1 MAIDTSKTSDS
12 PSNFF
17 KTVGLVGGA
26 AVAAGVGAIPYTDH
40 GELDKDFP
48 DTKEDRVALPPDG
61 KSLLIVG
68 GGLSELG
75 HGNNRGKRMVLPAW
89 PSRGRSKERSVTP

>member
-12 PSNFF
+12 RRNFF
-17 KTVGLVGGA
+17 KTAGLVGGA

-48 DTKEDRVALPPDG
+48 DIKENRVTLPPND
-61 KSLLIVG
+61 KSVLIG
-68 GGLSELG
+68 GGLSELL
-75 HGNNRGKRMVLPAW
+75 HEDNRGKRMVLPA
-89 PSRGRSKERSVTP
+89 